1 MVNGKLDPNSVCRI
15 NLGGSNAFDLF
26 SKSIL
31 LKNPHFKE
39 KLNYSFM
46 RQLYERFTSVAI
58 DYRLQLN
65 YFESRFKPPANNTIY
80 RNKIH

>member
-1 MVNGKLDPNSVCRI
+1 
-15 NLGGSNAFDLF
+15 
-26 SKSIL
+26 
-31 LKNPHFKE
+31 
-39 KLNYSFM
+39 M
-46 RQLYERFTSVAI
+46 RQLYEKFTSVAI